1 MPEQEYQKLVGKKKF
16 DTFLRFNTISVCNDT
31 EGTNSSQSI
40 QLELTFS
47 TIEKNIAML
56 IRCWC
61 LSRRILVQRSKGE
74 EITNLMSCNIQ

>member
-1 MPEQEYQKLVGKKKF
+1 MPEQEYQKLVGKNKF

-31 EGTNSSQSI
+31 EGINLPQSV

-56 IRCWC
+56 IRRCWC
-61 LSRRILVQRSKGE
+61 HSRRVLLQRSKGGG
-74 EITNLMSCNIQ
+74 ITNNVL